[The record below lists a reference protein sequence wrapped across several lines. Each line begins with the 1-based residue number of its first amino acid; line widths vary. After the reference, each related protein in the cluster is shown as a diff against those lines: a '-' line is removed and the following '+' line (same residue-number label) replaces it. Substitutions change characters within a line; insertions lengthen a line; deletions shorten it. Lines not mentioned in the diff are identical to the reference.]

1 MGRGAPA
8 RFGAARLPA
17 VGPGLAFGFGGASG
31 GDGTAPGPRGAA
43 AS

>member
-1 MGRGAPA
+1 MGQGAPA

-31 GDGTAPGPRGAA
+31 GVRAAPCP
-43 AS
+43 